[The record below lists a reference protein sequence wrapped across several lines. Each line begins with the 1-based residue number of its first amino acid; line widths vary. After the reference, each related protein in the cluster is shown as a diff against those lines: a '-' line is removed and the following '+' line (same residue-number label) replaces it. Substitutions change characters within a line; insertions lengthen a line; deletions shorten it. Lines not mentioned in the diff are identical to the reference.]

1 MFLFHLIQENR
12 ESLEQFF
19 AEYREAGKKVFEEDT
34 DNDEDKE
41 TVEEEGNVD
50 NLEEEK
56 YVKEILQ
63 VIGFCKTGRQVEE
76 EGTE

>member
-19 AEYREAGKKVFEEDT
+19 AEYGEAGKKVFEEDP
-34 DNDEDKE
+34 DDDEDKE
-41 TVEEEGNVD
+41 TVEEDTVD
-50 NLEEEK
+50 TIEEEK

-63 VIGFCKTGRQVEE
+63 GSDSVK
-76 EGTE
+76 